1 MVALAP
7 VSSPARLS
15 RLNASNPLPPGCTST
30 SSASGPGAPVA
41 TATLHSGELVH
52 HQRMQ
57 DVSVVASLT
66 PCEVAGSLRPGLH
79 GNTGQP
85 AAAYLS
91 AASKPG
97 ATPCATVNADE
108 RGSVTLAGS

>member
-1 MVALAP
+1 MMALAP

-41 TATLHSGELVH
+41 TATLNAGQLVH
-52 HQRMQ
+52 QWRIRAG
-57 DVSVVASLT
+57 SVVASLN
-66 PCEVAGSLRPGLH
+66 PWGVAGSLSPGLH

-91 AASKPG
+91 AASNSG
-97 ATPCATVNADE
+97 ATPCATVN
-108 RGSVTLAGS
+108 